1 MLHVNWK
8 MYRCQKRHTSSWLF
22 SLVGFI
28 VTMLDSQSFV
38 KSKQYRLM
46 PKLQKTGPG
55 APWNQAVIYQ
65 QVPTVGTPNTVV

>member
-1 MLHVNWK
+1 

-28 VTMLDSQSFV
+28 VSMLDSQSFV

-55 APWNQAVIYQ
+55 APWN
-65 QVPTVGTPNTVV
+65 